1 LFTVIYHVFFY
12 VVSGADKTSLKQK
25 STNSKDRKRKVEA
38 QIVSEN
44 LTSKKKTK
52 PQTPTKTD
60 CVNTQVSNS
69 DSNQPVRVSP
79 RNSPAKERIRPQR
92 NRERDKES
100 EDSEEKSVNIK
111 NKDSA
116 KETSEEK
123 SDSESLP
130 SKQPRTPVR
139 SRQRKD
145 DKVEL
150 PSLRRTDSPRNRVES
165 PKGTSNS
172 PRRRSSSRTPAETE
186 AESVIKSNSGSSK
199 KDKKTEKSDKKTNSS
214 AKTEKGDLKS
224 DLNTTKPVNENNPS
238 SIKAKQ
244 SDSVDREKESKD
256 LVEEKVKEIKSALK
270 KKEKESGN
278 ALSGELKERK
288 SPRTACHEKEVK
300 RKEKKKDNENSQVKT
315 TDSKRRVDAEQGNC
329 IEKEKTSLN
338 ESGDNMHYIKK
349 KQSLLA
355 GGASSGTP
363 QNSGI
368 PTSIDF
374 NQSVTDQ
381 IARAGKLSS
390 LNGDDKG
397 SVPST
402 LSSPVSDRE
411 CENQSIPRDNRHSVG
426 SLNSSLHNT
435 NTNSS
440 WSQDERCLSRN
451 SDSRCSSGLSGDELH
466 RPSSRVDDLKSSKSS
481 TASSPLIVDKSEP
494 VQIYRDPELMSK
506 NPVRSN
512 VPSMHNPHKSYPQV
526 HNPIPTQVSRPA
538 SVGMTSSTPLSSA
551 MERTS
556 RTPVIPSVAYPSPLQ
571 MGPSI
576 PGASLSSLLPPGLH
590 QLDPATLAIHQ
601 QIAAVQQQQLAA
613 LAASE
618 QYRNALSIYPPPRG
632 SMNKSQLEH
641 LWQQK
646 YPSVPVPPP
655 WLLAK
660 HQDDL
665 VREARL
671 IHEQQEQHLVER
683 ERLERIERE
692 RERDIREQRE
702 RKERERRERE
712 RMEKERL
719 DR

>member
-1 LFTVIYHVFFY
+1 MIWCI
-12 VVSGADKTSLKQK
+12 SGSEKASVKQK
-25 STNSKDRKRKVEA
+25 TANSKDRKRKVETPES
-38 QIVSEN
+38 VSDN
-44 LTSKKKTK
+44 SAVVKRKTK
-52 PQTPTKTD
+52 PQTPNKTD
-60 CVNTQVSNS
+60 LTNTQVSDS
-69 DSNQPVRVSP
+69 DNPQPVRVSP
-79 RNSPAKERIRPQR
+79 RTTPAKERIRPQR
-92 NRERDKES
+92 SRERDKES
-100 EDSEEKSVNIK
+100 DDSEDKSVESTCK
-111 NKDSA
+111 HSSQDTSA
-116 KETSEEK
+116 LK
-123 SDSESLP
+123 SDTDSLQ
-130 SKQPRTPVR
+130 SKPKTPAR
-139 SRQRKD
+139 SRQKKE

-150 PSLRRTDSPRNRVES
+150 PSLRRTDSPKTRADTPRGAS
-165 PKGTSNS
+165 SS
-172 PRRRSSSRTPAETE
+172 PRRRSLSRTPIETE

-199 KDKKTEKSDKKTNSS
+199 KDKKVEKSDKKVSNC
-214 AKTEKGDLKS
+214 AKAEKCDLNS
-224 DLNTTKPVNENNPS
+224 DLNTSQSATEKSGSNKVKPSDNVNS
-238 SIKAKQ
+238 GKGS
-244 SDSVDREKESKD
+244 KEFIED
-256 LVEEKVKEIKSALK
+256 KVKEIKSALK
-270 KKEKESGN
+270 KKEKDSGKV
-278 ALSGELKERK
+278 SGELKERK
-288 SPRTACHEKEVK
+288 SPRTACQEKEVR
-300 RKEKKKDNENSQVKT
+300 RKDKKKDNENSQVKT
-315 TDSKRRVDAEQGNC
+315 TDSIKSVDVDKGEC
-329 IEKEKTSLN
+329 IEKEKTYIN
-338 ESGDNMHYIKK
+338 DSGDNMHYIKK

-381 IARAGKLSS
+381 IARAGKLST
-390 LNGDDKG
+390 LNGEEKSG
-397 SVPST
+397 SVQRS
-402 LSSPVSDRE
+402 SSPLSDRE
-411 CENQSIPRDNRHSVG
+411 SENQSFPRDNKYSSG
-426 SLNSSLHNT
+426 SLNSSLQNL
-435 NTNSS
+435 NTNSN
-440 WSQDERCLSRN
+440 WSQDERCHSRN
-451 SDSRCSSGLSGDELH
+451 SDSRCSSGLSGDEAH

-526 HNPIPTQVSRPA
+526 HNPIPTQASRPA

-551 MERTS
+551 MERSS

-571 MGPSI
+571 MGPAI

-601 QIAAVQQQQLAA
+601 QIAAVQQQQVAAA
-613 LAASE
+613 LAATE
-618 QYRNALSIYPPPRG
+618 QYRNALSMPYPPPRG

-665 VREARL
+665 MQEARIL
-671 IHEQQEQHLVER
+671 QEREHLER

-692 RERDIREQRE
+692 RERDIREREQRE

-719 DR
+719 DRYLQSFPS

>member
-1 LFTVIYHVFFY
+1 MEFSQLLISYFIF
-12 VVSGADKTSLKQK
+12 SGVDKSSLKQK
-25 STNSKDRKRKVEA
+25 TTNSKDRKRRVEA
-38 QIVSEN
+38 QQVVSEN

-60 CVNTQVSNS
+60 SVNTQVSNS
-69 DSNQPVRVSP
+69 DSNHPVRVSP
-79 RNSPAKERIRPQR
+79 RNTPAKERIRPQR

-100 EDSEEKSVNIK
+100 EESEEKSVNNK
-111 NKDSA
+111 THKDSA
-116 KETSEEK
+116 KETSEVK

-130 SKQPRTPVR
+130 SKPRTPVR
-139 SRQRKD
+139 SRQKRD

-165 PKGTSNS
+165 PRGTSNS

-199 KDKKTEKSDKKTNSS
+199 KDKKVDKSDKKTNSS
-214 AKTEKGDLKS
+214 AKTDKSDLKS
-224 DLNTTKPVNENNPS
+224 DFNTAKPVTENNS
-238 SIKAKQ
+238 SSNKAKQ
-244 SDSVDREKESKD
+244 SDSVDKESKD

-278 ALSGELKERK
+278 ASSGERK

-315 TDSKRRVDAEQGNC
+315 TDSKKRVDAEQDNC
-329 IEKEKTSLN
+329 IEKEKTSIN

-355 GGASSGTP
+355 GGASTGTP

-390 LNGDDKG
+390 LNGDDKAG

-526 HNPIPTQVSRPA
+526 HNPIPTPASRPA
-538 SVGMTSSTPLSSA
+538 SVGMTSSTPLSSS
-551 MERTS
+551 MERST

-571 MGPSI
+571 IGPSI

-613 LAASE
+613 LASE

-671 IHEQQEQHLVER
+671 LHEQQEQHLVER
-683 ERLERIERE
+683 ERIERIERE
-692 RERDIREQRE
+692 RERDIRERE